1 MALSAVTGEGIDALL
16 EAVGE
21 RLRLMSRTV
30 EMLVPYERGDV
41 VAALHRQGE
50 VLSEHHEDDATRL
63 RVRLPD
69 PDVNRYVDF
78 LA

>member
-1 MALSAVTGEGIDALL
+1 MALSAATGDGVDGLL

-21 RLRLMSRTV
+21 RLRLLSRTV

-69 PDVNRYVDF
+69 PEVNRYVDF